1 MMYTV
6 EKVHVKLEDTN
17 AALLELNR
25 NLAEVLIALRGD
37 VPEEESP
44 DKNPLDNGL
53 LGIITNVI
61 LRNDTLVEKAQKMV
75 LEIREY
81 VFDTESPVPSYGGLS
96 VPSK

>member
-37 VPEEESP
+37 MPEEESP

-81 VFDTESPVPSYGGLS
+81 VFDSETPDPLYAKISG
-96 VPSK
+96 PSK